1 MGVFTILTDCEAD
14 STLIS
19 NLFIDEYMKD
29 ADATALKVYLYLVR
43 MMRAG
48 RPASIADMAELFHT
62 DRREIL
68 RALRFWEEEN
78 LLSLQLDRTGRLAS
92 IHMMEVRPKSE
103 QTTAGNVVTITPN
116 LAEECGAEA
125 ESSTAQADASDNASS
140 AVSDTETDHTP
151 DRAESALMQGH
162 HAATGMETASAARKG
177 RAVVR
182 GSAGAGVNAQDIK
195 CFMDDEDKAQLLFI
209 VEQYIGKPLSASE
222 IQTVYYISEELH
234 FSGDLI
240 DYLVQYCVERGKK
253 DFRYIE
259 KVAISWAENGIT
271 TSAQARE
278 KSMEISKQKRSRG
291 MTRPQNNR
299 FNQFQQN
306 SYDYDAL
313 EKKILGDN

>member
-29 ADATALKVYLYLVR
+29 ADETELKVYLYLVR

-62 DRREIL
+62 DSREIL

-103 QTTAGNVVTITPN
+103 RTTAGNVVTITPN
-116 LAEECGAEA
+116 LSEE
-125 ESSTAQADASDNASS
+125 EST
-140 AVSDTETDHTP
+140 DTE
-151 DRAESALMQGH
+151 
-162 HAATGMETASAARKG
+162 AAAAKD
-177 RAVVR
+177 VKKVHVR
-182 GSAGAGVNAQDIK
+182 ESAGANVSTQDVK

-222 IQTVYYISEELH
+222 IQTIYYISEELH

-271 TSAQARE
+271 TSAQAKE
-278 KSMEISKQKRSRG
+278 KNVEISRQKRSRG
-291 MTRPQNNR
+291 MTSPQNNR